1 MDSKRTRETQAI
13 IPQSIKRGIPISF
26 ESLTNW
32 LKCDI
37 IQCYE
42 KEDASKE
49 KEKKSR
55 SSKSENTTISFK
67 SKDIRKD
74 IREK

>member
-1 MDSKRTRETQAI
+1 MDKKRTRETKAI
-13 IPQSIKRGIPISF
+13 IPQSIKRGIPIPY

-32 LKCDI
+32 LKYDI
-37 IQCYE
+37 MQCYE
-42 KEDASKE
+42 EKDASKE

-67 SKDIRKD
+67 SKDIKED